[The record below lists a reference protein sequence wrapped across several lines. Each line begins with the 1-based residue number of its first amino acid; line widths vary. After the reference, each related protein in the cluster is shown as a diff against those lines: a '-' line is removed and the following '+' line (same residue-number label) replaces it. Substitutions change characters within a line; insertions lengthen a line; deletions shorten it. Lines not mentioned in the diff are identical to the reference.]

1 MTTLERQTQAEIITW
16 WRENPTKAAAAMVPH
31 IKASRRYQHIYI
43 SAALRHAIGEGSF
56 ASGLLGEL
64 DGRQVR
70 MFFTRYGRSQ
80 AHHYKAYA
88 KYEADWSPVRS
99 ADLHRIT
106 NVTLNK

>member
-1 MTTLERQTQAEIITW
+1 
-16 WRENPTKAAAAMVPH
+16 MVPH
-31 IKASRRYQHIYI
+31 IEASRRYRYIYI
-43 SAALRHAIGEGSF
+43 CAALRHAIGEGSF
-56 ASGLLGEL
+56 ANGLLGEL
-64 DGRQVR
+64 DGRAVR
-70 MFFTRYGRSQ
+70 MYYTRYGRSQ

>member
-1 MTTLERQTQAEIITW
+1 MTTLERQAETEAY
-16 WRENPTKAAAAMVPH
+16 REHPTRAAEAMVNH
-31 IKASRRYQHIYI
+31 ITSSRRYRYIYI
-43 SAALRHAIGEGSF
+43 AAALRHAIGEGSF
-56 ASGLLGEL
+56 ANGLLGEL

>member
-1 MTTLERQTQAEIITW
+1 MTTLERQSETEAY
-16 WRENPTKAAAAMVPH
+16 REHPTRAAAAMVPH
-31 IKASRRYQHIYI
+31 IEASRRYRYTYI
-43 SAALRHAIGEGSF
+43 SAALRTAIGEGLF
-56 ASGLLGEL
+56 YGLIGEL

-88 KYEADWSPVRS
+88 KYESDWSPVRS
-99 ADLHRIT
+99 ADLHRIV